1 MSARWTTTKPAS
13 AKSQTWR
20 SARAN
25 TGNEQLAASIGDHRA
40 GACLVAVIDME
51 QRLGVRQGR
60 AVAAVR
66 LEKGNEDPRLGLCGP
81 LAHTASEVREGP
93 QIVVHQNLP
102 GDADLL
108 GPGLDLVGL

>member
-1 MSARWTTTKPAS
+1 
-13 AKSQTWR
+13 
-20 SARAN
+20 
-25 TGNEQLAASIGDHRA
+25 
-40 GACLVAVIDME
+40 ME

-60 AVAAVR
+60 PVAAVC
-66 LEKGNEDPRLGLCGP
+66 LQESDKDPRLGLCGP